1 MKNPMMNTTE
11 LNTYDDHTHD
21 NIVKTVDLREDTSNT
36 LELLAERP
44 QVQIERFVKDNI
56 KLSKKI
62 ISQTVNVP
70 VTLNQEVL
78 VIEHVFAQPSTS
90 QDNLVSVVTNNVNV
104 PQLMVNGQAITLG
117 DTPIEI
123 PLLQQIAKVNIET
136 IVAEKVQ
143 LMTQNV
149 SHETQIP
156 VTLRHEELV
165 TEKVEYDEPTVLATT
180 HIPPELATTHI
191 PPEDVTLVSK

>member
-1 MKNPMMNTTE
+1 MMNTTE
-11 LNTYDDHTHD
+11 PNTHDTHTHD
-21 NIVKTVDLREDTSNT
+21 NIVKTVDLREDTTNT

-70 VTLNQEVL
+70 VTLNQEIL

-117 DTPIEI
+117 DTPIEV

-180 HIPPELATTHI
+180 HISPEEVNLA
-191 PPEDVTLVSK
+191 SK

>member
-1 MKNPMMNTTE
+1 MKNPIINTTE
-11 LNTYDDHTHD
+11 LNTHDTHTHD
-21 NIVKTVDLREDTSNT
+21 NIVKTVDLREDTTNT

-44 QVQIERFVKDNI
+44 QVQIERFIKDNI

-78 VIEHVFAQPSTS
+78 VIEHVFAQPNAPH
-90 QDNLVSVVTNNVNV
+90 DNLVSVVTNNVNV

-123 PLLQQIAKVNIET
+123 PLLQQTAKENIET

-165 TEKVEYDEPTVLATT
+165 TEKVAYDEPTVLATT
-180 HIPPELATTHI
+180 HIPPE
-191 PPEDVTLVSK
+191 EVNLVSK

>member
-1 MKNPMMNTTE
+1 MKNPMMTTTE
-11 LNTYDDHTHD
+11 LNNYDTHTHD
-21 NIVKTVDLREDTSNT
+21 NIVKTVDLREDNNNT
-36 LELLAERP
+36 LELLAEHP

-78 VIEHVFAQPSTS
+78 VIEHVFAKPSTS
-90 QDNLVSVVTNNVNV
+90 HDNLVSVITNNVNV

-165 TEKVEYDEPTVLATT
+165 TEKVEYDEPTVLASTY
-180 HIPPELATTHI
+180 IAPE
-191 PPEDVTLVSK
+191 EVNLVSK

>member
-1 MKNPMMNTTE
+1 MKNPMIDTTE
-11 LNTYDDHTHD
+11 LNTHDTHTHD
-21 NIVKTVDLREDTSNT
+21 NIVKTVDLREDTTNT

-44 QVQIERFVKDNI
+44 QVQIERFIKDNI

-78 VIEHVFAQPSTS
+78 VIEHVFAKPNTPH
-90 QDNLVSVVTNNVNV
+90 DNLVSVITNNVNV
-104 PQLMVNGQAITLG
+104 PQLMVNGQTITLG

-165 TEKVEYDEPTVLATT
+165 TEKIEYDEPTVLATT
-180 HIPPELATTHI
+180 HIPPD
-191 PPEDVTLVSK
+191 DVNLVSK

>member
-78 VIEHVFAQPSTS
+78 VIEHVFSQPNAHH
-90 QDNLVSVVTNNVNV
+90 DNLVSVVTNNVNV

-180 HIPPELATTHI
+180 HISPE
-191 PPEDVTLVSK
+191 EVNLVSK

>member
-11 LNTYDDHTHD
+11 PNTHDTHTHD
-21 NIVKTVDLREDTSNT
+21 NIVKTVDLREDTTNT

-44 QVQIERFVKDNI
+44 RVQIERFVKDNI

-78 VIEHVFAQPSTS
+78 VIEHVFS
-90 QDNLVSVVTNNVNV
+90 QANAPHDNLVSVVTNNVNV

-180 HIPPELATTHI
+180 HIPPE
-191 PPEDVTLVSK
+191 DVTLVSK

>member
-1 MKNPMMNTTE
+1 MKNPMINTTE
-11 LNTYDDHTHD
+11 LNTPDSHTHD
-21 NIVKTVDLREDTSNT
+21 NIVKTVDLREDTTNT

-78 VIEHVFAQPSTS
+78 VIEHVFAKPSTS

-123 PLLQQIAKVNIET
+123 PLLQQTAKVNIET

-180 HIPPELATTHI
+180 HISPE
-191 PPEDVTLVSK
+191 EVNLVSK

>member
-1 MKNPMMNTTE
+1 MKNPMINTTE
-11 LNTYDDHTHD
+11 LNTLDSHTHD
-21 NIVKTVDLREDTSNT
+21 NIVKTVDLREDTTNT

>member
-11 LNTYDDHTHD
+11 PNTHDTHTHD
-21 NIVKTVDLREDTSNT
+21 NIVKTVDLREDTTNT

-78 VIEHVFAQPSTS
+78 VIEHVFS
-90 QDNLVSVVTNNVNV
+90 QANAPHDNLVSVVTNNVNV

-165 TEKVEYDEPTVLATT
+165 TEKVEYDEPTVLASTY
-180 HIPPELATTHI
+180 IAPE
-191 PPEDVTLVSK
+191 EVNLVSK

>member
-11 LNTYDDHTHD
+11 PNTHDTHTHD
-21 NIVKTVDLREDTSNT
+21 NIVKTVDLREDTTNT

-44 QVQIERFVKDNI
+44 RVQIERFVKDNI

-78 VIEHVFAQPSTS
+78 VIEHVFSQPNAPH
-90 QDNLVSVVTNNVNV
+90 DNLVSVVTNNVNV

-180 HIPPELATTHI
+180 HISPE
-191 PPEDVTLVSK
+191 EVNLVSK

>member
-1 MKNPMMNTTE
+1 MKNPMINTTE
-11 LNTYDDHTHD
+11 LNTPDSHTHD

-180 HIPPELATTHI
+180 HIPPE
-191 PPEDVTLVSK
+191 DVTLVSK

>member
-11 LNTYDDHTHD
+11 LHTQDTHTHD
-21 NIVKTVDLREDTSNT
+21 NIVKTVDLREDTTNT

-78 VIEHVFAQPSTS
+78 VIEHVFAQPNAPH
-90 QDNLVSVVTNNVNV
+90 DNLVSVVTNNVNV

-180 HIPPELATTHI
+180 HIPPK
-191 PPEDVTLVSK
+191 DVNLVSK

>member
-1 MKNPMMNTTE
+1 MKNPMINTTE
-11 LNTYDDHTHD
+11 LNTPDSHTHD
-21 NIVKTVDLREDTSNT
+21 NIVKTVDLREDTTNT

-90 QDNLVSVVTNNVNV
+90 QDNLVSVVANNVNV

-123 PLLQQIAKVNIET
+123 PLLQQTAKVNIET

-165 TEKVEYDEPTVLATT
+165 TEKVAYDEPTVLATT
-180 HIPPELATTHI
+180 HISPE
-191 PPEDVTLVSK
+191 EVKLVSK

>member
-11 LNTYDDHTHD
+11 PNTHDTHTHD
-21 NIVKTVDLREDTSNT
+21 NIVKTVDLREDNNNT
-36 LELLAERP
+36 LELLAEHP

-78 VIEHVFAQPSTS
+78 VIEHVFAKPSTS
-90 QDNLVSVVTNNVNV
+90 QDNLVSVITNNVNV

-117 DTPIEI
+117 DTPIEV

-165 TEKVEYDEPTVLATT
+165 TEKVEYDEPTVLASTY
-180 HIPPELATTHI
+180 IAPE
-191 PPEDVTLVSK
+191 EVNLVSK

>member
-11 LNTYDDHTHD
+11 LHTQDTHTHD
-21 NIVKTVDLREDTSNT
+21 NIVKTVDLREDTTNT

-78 VIEHVFAQPSTS
+78 VIEHVFAKPNTPL
-90 QDNLVSVVTNNVNV
+90 DNLVSVVTNNVNV

-123 PLLQQIAKVNIET
+123 PLLQQTAKVNIET

-165 TEKVEYDEPTVLATT
+165 TEKVEYDEPTVLAS
-180 HIPPELATTHI
+180 THI
-191 PPEDVTLVSK
+191 PPEDVNLVSK

>member
-1 MKNPMMNTTE
+1 MKNPMTNTTE
-11 LNTYDDHTHD
+11 LNTHDSHTHD
-21 NIVKTVDLREDTSNT
+21 NIVKTVDLREDTTNT

-78 VIEHVFAQPSTS
+78 VIEHVFAQPNAPH
-90 QDNLVSVVTNNVNV
+90 DNLVSVVTNNVNV

-180 HIPPELATTHI
+180 HIPPE
-191 PPEDVTLVSK
+191 DVNLISK

>member
-1 MKNPMMNTTE
+1 MKNPMINTTE
-11 LNTYDDHTHD
+11 LNTHDTHTHD
-21 NIVKTVDLREDTSNT
+21 NIVKTVDLREDTTNT

-78 VIEHVFAQPSTS
+78 VIEHVFSQPSTS

-180 HIPPELATTHI
+180 HISPE
-191 PPEDVTLVSK
+191 EVNLVSK

>member
-11 LNTYDDHTHD
+11 LNTHDTHTHD
-21 NIVKTVDLREDTSNT
+21 NIVKTVDLREDTTNT

-56 KLSKKI
+56 KLSKRI

-123 PLLQQIAKVNIET
+123 PLLQQTAKVNIET

-165 TEKVEYDEPTVLATT
+165 TEKVAYDEPTVLATT
-180 HIPPELATTHI
+180 HISPE
-191 PPEDVTLVSK
+191 EVNLVSK

>member
-11 LNTYDDHTHD
+11 INTPDSQPHD
-21 NIVKTVDLREDTSNT
+21 NIVKTVDLREDTTNT

-78 VIEHVFAQPSTS
+78 VIEHVFAKPSTS

-165 TEKVEYDEPTVLATT
+165 TEKVAYDEPTVLATT
-180 HIPPELATTHI
+180 DIPPE
-191 PPEDVTLVSK
+191 EVNLVSK

>member
-1 MKNPMMNTTE
+1 MKKPMINTTE
-11 LNTYDDHTHD
+11 LNTHDTHTHD
-21 NIVKTVDLREDTSNT
+21 NIVKTVDLREDTNNT

-78 VIEHVFAQPSTS
+78 VIEHVFAQPNAPH
-90 QDNLVSVVTNNVNV
+90 DNLVSVVTNNVNV

-165 TEKVEYDEPTVLATT
+165 TEKVAYDEPTVLATT
-180 HIPPELATTHI
+180 HISPE
-191 PPEDVTLVSK
+191 EVNLVSK

>member
-1 MKNPMMNTTE
+1 MKNPTMNTAE
-11 LNTYDDHTHD
+11 LNTHDTHTHD
-21 NIVKTVDLREDTSNT
+21 NIVKTVDLREDTTNT

-44 QVQIERFVKDNI
+44 QVQIKRFIKDNI

-90 QDNLVSVVTNNVNV
+90 HDNLVSVVTNNVNV

-156 VTLRHEELV
+156 VILRHEELV
-165 TEKVEYDEPTVLATT
+165 TEKVQYDEPTVLATT
-180 HIPPELATTHI
+180 HIPPE
-191 PPEDVTLVSK
+191 DVNLVSK

>member
-1 MKNPMMNTTE
+1 MKNPMINTTE
-11 LNTYDDHTHD
+11 LNTYDTHTHD
-21 NIVKTVDLREDTSNT
+21 NIVKTVDLREDTTNT

-44 QVQIERFVKDNI
+44 RVQIERFVKDNI

-78 VIEHVFAQPSTS
+78 VIEHVFTQPSAS
-90 QDNLVSVVTNNVNV
+90 HDNLVSVVTNNVNV

-117 DTPIEI
+117 DTAIEI

-136 IVAEKVQ
+136 VVAEKVQ

-180 HIPPELATTHI
+180 HIPPE
-191 PPEDVTLVSK
+191 DVTLVSK

>member
-11 LNTYDDHTHD
+11 PNTHDTHTHD
-21 NIVKTVDLREDTSNT
+21 NIVKTVDLREDTTNT

-44 QVQIERFVKDNI
+44 QVQIERFIKDNI

-62 ISQTVNVP
+62 ITQTVNVP

-78 VIEHVFAQPSTS
+78 VIEHVFS
-90 QDNLVSVVTNNVNV
+90 QANAPHDNLVSVVTNNVNV

-117 DTPIEI
+117 DTPIEV

-180 HIPPELATTHI
+180 HISPEEVNLA
-191 PPEDVTLVSK
+191 SK

>member
-1 MKNPMMNTTE
+1 MKNPMINTTE
-11 LNTYDDHTHD
+11 LNTPDSHTHD
-21 NIVKTVDLREDTSNT
+21 NIVKTVDLREDTTNT

-78 VIEHVFAQPSTS
+78 VIEHVFAKPSTS

-180 HIPPELATTHI
+180 HISPE
-191 PPEDVTLVSK
+191 EVNLVSK

>member
-1 MKNPMMNTTE
+1 MKNPIINTTE
-11 LNTYDDHTHD
+11 LNTHNTHTHD
-21 NIVKTVDLREDTSNT
+21 NIVKTVDLREDNNNT
-36 LELLAERP
+36 LELLAEHP

-78 VIEHVFAQPSTS
+78 VIEHVFAKPSTS
-90 QDNLVSVVTNNVNV
+90 QDNLVSVITNNVNV

-165 TEKVEYDEPTVLATT
+165 TEKVEYDEPTVLASTY
-180 HIPPELATTHI
+180 IAPE
-191 PPEDVTLVSK
+191 EVNLVSK

>member
-1 MKNPMMNTTE
+1 MKNPMINTTE
-11 LNTYDDHTHD
+11 LNTPDSHTHD
-21 NIVKTVDLREDTSNT
+21 NIVKTVDLREDTTNT

-78 VIEHVFAQPSTS
+78 VIEHVFAKPSTS

-180 HIPPELATTHI
+180 HIPPE
-191 PPEDVTLVSK
+191 DVTLVSK

>member
-1 MKNPMMNTTE
+1 MKNPMINTTE
-11 LNTYDDHTHD
+11 LNTPDSHTHD
-21 NIVKTVDLREDTSNT
+21 NIVKTVDLREDTTNT

-78 VIEHVFAQPSTS
+78 VIEHVFSQPSTS

-180 HIPPELATTHI
+180 HISPE
-191 PPEDVTLVSK
+191 EVNLVSK

>member
-1 MKNPMMNTTE
+1 MKNPMMTTTE
-11 LNTYDDHTHD
+11 LNNYDTHTHD
-21 NIVKTVDLREDTSNT
+21 NIVKTVDLREDNNNT
-36 LELLAERP
+36 LELLAEHP

-78 VIEHVFAQPSTS
+78 VIEHVFAKPSTS
-90 QDNLVSVVTNNVNV
+90 QDNLVSVITNNVNV

-123 PLLQQIAKVNIET
+123 PLLQQTAKVNIET

-165 TEKVEYDEPTVLATT
+165 TEKVEYDEPTVLASTY
-180 HIPPELATTHI
+180 IAPE
-191 PPEDVTLVSK
+191 EVNLVSK

>member
-11 LNTYDDHTHD
+11 PNTHDTHTHD
-21 NIVKTVDLREDTSNT
+21 NIVKTVDLREDTTNT

-44 QVQIERFVKDNI
+44 RVQIERFVKDNI

-78 VIEHVFAQPSTS
+78 VIEHVFAKPSAS

-123 PLLQQIAKVNIET
+123 PLLQQTAKVNIET

-143 LMTQNV
+143 LMTQNI

-180 HIPPELATTHI
+180 HISPE
-191 PPEDVTLVSK
+191 EVNLVSK

>member
-11 LNTYDDHTHD
+11 LNTPDSHTHD
-21 NIVKTVDLREDTSNT
+21 NIVKTVDLREDTTNT

-78 VIEHVFAQPSTS
+78 VIEHVFSQPNAPH
-90 QDNLVSVVTNNVNV
+90 DNLVSVVTNNVNV

-117 DTPIEI
+117 DTAIEI

-180 HIPPELATTHI
+180 HISPE
-191 PPEDVTLVSK
+191 EVNLVSK

>member
-1 MKNPMMNTTE
+1 MKNPMMTTTE
-11 LNTYDDHTHD
+11 LNNYDTHTHD
-21 NIVKTVDLREDTSNT
+21 NIVKTVDLREDNNNT
-36 LELLAERP
+36 LELLAEHP

-78 VIEHVFAQPSTS
+78 VIEYVFAQPSTS
-90 QDNLVSVVTNNVNV
+90 HDNLVSVITNNVNV

-165 TEKVEYDEPTVLATT
+165 TEKVEYDEPTVLASTY
-180 HIPPELATTHI
+180 IAPE
-191 PPEDVTLVSK
+191 EVNLVSK

>member
-1 MKNPMMNTTE
+1 MKNPIINTTE
-11 LNTYDDHTHD
+11 LNTHDTHTHD
-21 NIVKTVDLREDTSNT
+21 NIVKTVDLREDTTNT

-44 QVQIERFVKDNI
+44 QVQIERFIKDNI

-62 ISQTVNVP
+62 ISETVNVP

-78 VIEHVFAQPSTS
+78 VIEHVFAKPSTS
-90 QDNLVSVVTNNVNV
+90 HDNLVSVVTNNVNV

-180 HIPPELATTHI
+180 HIPS
-191 PPEDVTLVSK
+191 EDVNLVSK

>member
-11 LNTYDDHTHD
+11 LHTQDTHTHD
-21 NIVKTVDLREDTSNT
+21 NIVKTVDLREDTNNT

-78 VIEHVFAQPSTS
+78 VIEHVFAKPSAS
-90 QDNLVSVVTNNVNV
+90 QDNLVSVFTNNVNV

-165 TEKVEYDEPTVLATT
+165 TEKVAYDEPTVLATT
-180 HIPPELATTHI
+180 HIPPE
-191 PPEDVTLVSK
+191 EVNLVSK

>member
-21 NIVKTVDLREDTSNT
+21 NIVKTVDLREDTNNT

-44 QVQIERFVKDNI
+44 HVQIERFVKDNI

-78 VIEHVFAQPSTS
+78 VIEHVFSQPSTS

-180 HIPPELATTHI
+180 HISPE
-191 PPEDVTLVSK
+191 EVNLVSK

>member
-1 MKNPMMNTTE
+1 MKNPIINTTE
-11 LNTYDDHTHD
+11 LNTHDTHTHD
-21 NIVKTVDLREDTSNT
+21 NIVKTVDLREDTTNT

-44 QVQIERFVKDNI
+44 QVQIERFIKDNI

-62 ISQTVNVP
+62 ISETVNVP

-78 VIEHVFAQPSTS
+78 VIEHVFAKPSTS
-90 QDNLVSVVTNNVNV
+90 HDNLVSVVTNNVNV

-156 VTLRHEELV
+156 VTLRREELV

-180 HIPPELATTHI
+180 HIPPE
-191 PPEDVTLVSK
+191 DVNLVSK

>member
-180 HIPPELATTHI
+180 HISPE
-191 PPEDVTLVSK
+191 EVNLVSK

>member
-1 MKNPMMNTTE
+1 MKNPIMNNTE
-11 LNTYDDHTHD
+11 LNNHVNYTHDNHD
-21 NIVKTVDLREDTSNT
+21 NIVKTVDLREDTTNT

-78 VIEHVFAQPSTS
+78 VIEYVFAKPNTPN
-90 QDNLVSVVTNNVNV
+90 DNLVSVVTNNVNV

-165 TEKVEYDEPTVLATT
+165 TEKVAYDEPTVLASTY
-180 HIPPELATTHI
+180 IA
-191 PPEDVTLVSK
+191 PEDVNLVSK

>member
-1 MKNPMMNTTE
+1 MKNPMMTTTE
-11 LNTYDDHTHD
+11 LNTHDTHTHD
-21 NIVKTVDLREDTSNT
+21 NIVKTVDLREDTTNT

-78 VIEHVFAQPSTS
+78 VVEHVFAKPNTPR
-90 QDNLVSVVTNNVNV
+90 DNLVSVITNNVNV

-165 TEKVEYDEPTVLATT
+165 TEKVEYDEPTVLASTY
-180 HIPPELATTHI
+180 IAPE
-191 PPEDVTLVSK
+191 EVNLVSK